1 MFPNP
6 QDALPLPPDPSL
18 EHYRKVAK
26 NLVKICEADTPGGI
40 RDWSAAF
47 VEDLVHRSRVAFA
60 PNLPIEQARWVGG
73 LADFATRTLHKPG
86 KACALSTAQFVI
98 ARALGFISWPRF
110 VQLLQAGEHPHSYIA
125 AFEAAADAIV
135 TGDLPRLQEL
145 LRKYPDLP
153 LHRSTR
159 EHSATL
165 LHYTAANGVEGYR
178 QKTPQN
184 IVAIAQLLLESGA
197 EIDAEADVYGGGC
210 TTLGLAATSIHP
222 EVAGVMEPLLELL
235 LAHGARMEHPQA
247 GGNGQGAILGC
258 LANGRVRSAVF
269 FAKRQARLNLE
280 TAAGVGRLDVV
291 KTYFDASGALLPS
304 ASPAQRQKGFIWAC
318 MYGWEEVALYL
329 LDHGADL
336 LDRADSG
343 ATPLHWAAGGAHLG
357 IVKALIACGAPLEEV
372 NQWGG
377 TVLEHAGH
385 GFDHCPPQADL
396 VPDFV
401 PTFEA
406 LLSAGARIQGNWLAW
421 IATRKNY
428 SDAEKARVAEVFRR
442 HGATS

>member
-6 QDALPLPPDPSL
+6 QDALPLPPNPSL
-18 EHYRKVAK
+18 EHYRKLAK
-26 NLVKICEADTPGGI
+26 NLVKICKADAPGGI
-40 RDWSAAF
+40 RDWSTDF
-47 VEDLVHRSRVAFA
+47 VEDLVQRTRVAFA
-60 PNLPIEQARWVGG
+60 PNLPIERAGWVDG
-73 LADFATRTLHKPG
+73 LTDFATRTLHKTR
-86 KACALSTAQFVI
+86 KSCTLSTAQFVI

-135 TGDLPRLQEL
+135 SGDLPRLQEL
-145 LRKYPDLP
+145 LQQFPDLP
-153 LHRSTR
+153 LHHSTR

-165 LHYTAANGVEGYR
+165 LHYTAANGIEGYR

-197 EIDAEADVYGGGC
+197 EVDAEAGVYGGRC

-235 LAHGARMEHPQA
+235 LAHGARMEQPNA
-247 GGNGQGAILGC
+247 FGNGQGPVLGC

-269 FAKRQARLNLE
+269 FANRQARLDLE
-280 TAAGVGRLDVV
+280 TAAGAGRLDVV
-291 KTYFDASGALLPS
+291 KTFFDADGALLPT
-304 ASPAQRQKGFIWAC
+304 ASPAQRQKGLIWAC

-336 LDRADSG
+336 LDRAESG
-343 ATPLHWAAGGAHLG
+343 ATPLHWAAGAASLG
-357 IVKALIACGAPLEEV
+357 IVKALIARGAPLEEV

-377 TVLEHAGH
+377 TVLGHAGH
-385 GFDHCPPQADL
+385 GFDHYPPAG
-396 VPDFV
+396 DFV

-406 LLSAGARIQGNWLAW
+406 LLGAGAKIQGNWLAW
-421 IATRKNY
+421 IATRKHY
-428 SDAEKARVAEVFRR
+428 SDAEKARVADVFRR
-442 HGATS
+442 HGVTT